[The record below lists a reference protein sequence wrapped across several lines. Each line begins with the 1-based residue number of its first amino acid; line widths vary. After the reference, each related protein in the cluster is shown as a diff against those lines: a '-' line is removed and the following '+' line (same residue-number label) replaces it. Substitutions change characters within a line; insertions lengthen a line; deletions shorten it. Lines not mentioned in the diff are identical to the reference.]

1 MILIIRWFINTLGV
15 LIAAYLIPNIVV
27 ANWWTAMWLVL
38 LLGLINAV
46 IKPILIVLTLPINI
60 LTLGLFTWVINAGM
74 VLLASSLLKGFD
86 VGGFWPALGFSLVMS
101 LFSYLTANMTRKA
114 DSF

>member
-1 MILIIRWFINTLGV
+1 MLIIRWLINTLAV
-15 LIAAYLIPNIVV
+15 LIAAYLIPNISV
-27 ANWWTAMWLVL
+27 ANWWVAMWLVL
-38 LLGLINAV
+38 FLGLINAV

-60 LTLGLFTWVINAGM
+60 LTLGLFTWVINAGL
-74 VLLASSLLKGFD
+74 VLFASSLIRGFD

-101 LFSYLTANMTRKA
+101 LFSYLTANMTRKV